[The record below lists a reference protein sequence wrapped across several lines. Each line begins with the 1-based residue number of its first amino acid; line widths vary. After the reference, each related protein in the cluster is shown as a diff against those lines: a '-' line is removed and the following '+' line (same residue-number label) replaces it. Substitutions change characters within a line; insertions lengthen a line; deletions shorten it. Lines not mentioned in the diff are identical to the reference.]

1 MTEEATQ
8 FIQWFRSAAPY
19 IRVHRGKTFVIQF
32 DDDAVA
38 SDGFI
43 DLVHDL
49 ALLNSLGIRLVLV
62 YSTRHSIEAR
72 LEDRQ
77 IKSLYHHGMRVTD
90 AEAMDSVKDAAGKLR
105 IEIEARLSMGQIGR
119 AHV

>member
-62 YSTRHSIEAR
+62 YSTRHSIEAPFVDY
-72 LEDRQ
+72 LC
-77 IKSLYHHGMRVTD
+77 
-90 AEAMDSVKDAAGKLR
+90 
-105 IEIEARLSMGQIGR
+105 
-119 AHV
+119 